1 MNYCFFVVGEDMD
14 LAQYYTHLGTIYWR
28 QTLRRHSIII
38 RTIYDRQE
46 YSVQS
51 TSTAVT
57 AINKHKKWQWL
68 NVQRMFQGRTRDAP
82 HGPDFLLSL
91 DSEHNLSM
99 HEGEKKKKRPLVSLV
114 YSVVIVQSTP
124 YGEYAVF
131 DSGATPYHY
140 VLTSASIDRFQS
152 GRI

>member
-14 LAQYYTHLGTIYWR
+14 LAQYYTHLRTIYWR

-38 RTIYDRQE
+38 RTIYDRQQLRLQE

-57 AINKHKKWQWL
+57 AINKHKNWQRL

-99 HEGEKKKKRPLVSLV
+99 HEDEGKKNVHSFLS
-114 YSVVIVQSTP
+114 YTP
-124 YGEYAVF
+124 
-131 DSGATPYHY
+131 
-140 VLTSASIDRFQS
+140 
-152 GRI
+152 